1 MDGVLIERRL
11 AAMETI
17 LQGILAALAPP
28 EADGASGFDDL
39 VEAMSDLTVA
49 VAEVADKVE
58 ALRSTGCGP
67 RPGHAAS

>member
-1 MDGVLIERRL
+1 MIERRL
-11 AAMETI
+11 AAMETL
-17 LQGILAALAPP
+17 LQGILMALAPP
-28 EADGASGFDDL
+28 EADGASGLDDL

-67 RPGHAAS
+67 RAALGVP